1 MGYLLWS
8 SRCGQK
14 NDFSDQQGFND
25 FKELCVMPTVW
36 AVRKIKARRTRRLPK
51 VQRLRWVRCHKF
63 TRVTRVRQQLL
74 LRICGL
80 GENIPLKLTA
90 NSSILRMFVPPS
102 NVTTH
107 VWVSAS
113 RTLVLR
119 TTVKKMAPM
128 TKLSVSAQKKIREI
142 SAKVRFLKNLKRNAK
157 PSHPATTRINYL

>member
-1 MGYLLWS
+1 MGALAEKRCVNYGTCGTAPQFKDRTKDDVTPRANMGITASFEKGRAAIFYGQVGVAKRMISQINKDLTI
-8 SRCGQK
+8 SRI
-14 NDFSDQQGFND
+14 QG
-25 FKELCVMPTVW
+25 VMRYAYRMGRPEN
-36 AVRKIKARRTRRLPK
+36 KSKRTRRLPK

-74 LRICGL
+74 LRICRL

-113 RTLVLR
+113 RTLVL
-119 TTVKKMAPM
+119 
-128 TKLSVSAQKKIREI
+128 
-142 SAKVRFLKNLKRNAK
+142 
-157 PSHPATTRINYL
+157 